1 MSSDNGGRED
11 ADVQNARKEAI
22 CSSARATSLSGRCTL
37 NDATRVVNECSEWC
51 RGRESRDPASGKRK
65 RGREEEFYGET
76 EHSPLPSRPD
86 PYRLQ
91 PLY

>member
-37 NDATRVVNECSEWC
+37 NDAARLVNAVNGAEGGSRGTLRVANENV
-51 RGRESRDPASGKRK
+51 
-65 RGREEEFYGET
+65 GERR
-76 EHSPLPSRPD
+76 SFMAKQSILLFPLAQIPTATA
-86 PYRLQ
+86 
-91 PLY
+91 LY

>member
-37 NDATRVVNECSEWC
+37 NDATQLVNAVNGAE
-51 RGRESRDPASGKRK
+51 GGRDPASGKRK

-86 PYRLQ
+86 PSLQ